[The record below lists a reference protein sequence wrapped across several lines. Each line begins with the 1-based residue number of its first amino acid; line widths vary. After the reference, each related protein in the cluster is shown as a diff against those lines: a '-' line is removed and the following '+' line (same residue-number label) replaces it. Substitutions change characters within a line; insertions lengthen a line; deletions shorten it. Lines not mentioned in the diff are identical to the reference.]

1 MTGKCSEAA
10 REVLE
15 HLLLL
20 EELESD
26 CLLVLPYLLEHQCL
40 SLCLTSLLGLDM
52 SLSCCLSVLLLGKST
67 LLLCKCLENLCK
79 RVWHCY
85 LSYYH
90 WRRCRGPSV
99 VAWCSCPGCTG
110 VVVVSSS
117 NGNCRSVVLV
127 VLGVL

>member
-10 REVLE
+10 QEVLE

-40 SLCLTSLLGLDM
+40 SLFLTSLLGLDM
-52 SLSCCLSVLLLGKST
+52 SLSCCLSVLLLGKGT
-67 LLLCKCLENLCK
+67 LLL
-79 RVWHCY
+79 
-85 LSYYH
+85 YH

-99 VAWCSCPGCTG
+99 VMWCSFPGRIG
-110 VVVVSSS
+110 LIVMSSS
-117 NGNCRSVVLV
+117 DGNCRSVVLV
-127 VLGVL
+127 VLGFL

>member
-20 EELESD
+20 GELESD
-26 CLLVLPYLLEHQCL
+26 CLLVLPHLLEHQCL
-40 SLCLTSLLGLDM
+40 SLFLMSLLGLET
-52 SLSCCLSVLLLGKST
+52 SLSCCLSVLLLGKGT
-67 LLLCKCLENLCK
+67 LLLSESLENLCK
-79 RVWHCY
+79 RVRHCY
-85 LSYYH
+85 LGHYH

-99 VAWCSCPGCTG
+99 VAWCSCTRRTG
-110 VVVVSSS
+110 LVVVSSS
-117 NGNCRSVVLV
+117 DGNSRSVVLV